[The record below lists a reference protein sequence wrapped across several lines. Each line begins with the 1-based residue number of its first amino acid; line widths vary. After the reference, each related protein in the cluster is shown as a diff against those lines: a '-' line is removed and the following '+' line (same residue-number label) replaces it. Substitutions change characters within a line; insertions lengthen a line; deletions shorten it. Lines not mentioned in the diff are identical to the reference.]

1 MDESVRL
8 ERDPVCGMMVDEWA
22 HQVVHRGVGYAFC
35 SLQCRERFVSAPGL
49 YVGRT
54 LLAPKQKGME
64 LIKRRRMEFGV
75 PLTQA
80 QFVEL
85 NDALLSMMG
94 VMTLRSVE
102 VMVDAGCDLQRSGSE
117 TGMTVSIKA
126 AEVSYD
132 LLQATALQLERKIV
146 TLNATLSNEW
156 GEKLQRD
163 FIHYLEQCELDDLAI
178 RPGAQAKRDG
188 RTRHAAYSFQRAA

>member
-1 MDESVRL
+1 
-8 ERDPVCGMMVDEWA
+8 
-22 HQVVHRGVGYAFC
+22 
-35 SLQCRERFVSAPGL
+35 
-49 YVGRT
+49 VGRT

-80 QFVEL
+80 QFVAL

-178 RPGAQAKRDG
+178 RPSAQAKRDG
-188 RTRHAAYSFQRAA
+188 RTRHAAFSFQRAA